1 MFVSLVAVVPA
12 ARLRGDNRR
21 LDEKVD
27 VAFPCLKGREKKE
40 ENTVSDYCGES
51 FAVTRARVYGLNKK
65 GYSRSDR
72 KFVLSANLSSGSR
85 EALRNPWM
93 RACRE
98 PLTLTPFIIKIFF
111 SEK

>member
-12 ARLRGDNRR
+12 APLGGDNRR

-72 KFVLSANLSSGSR
+72 KFSLG
-85 EALRNPWM
+85 
-93 RACRE
+93 E
-98 PLTLTPFIIKIFF
+98 PLFRVARGA
-111 SEK
+111 EKPVDASVP